1 MRGKE
6 SLNLPALIEAQ
17 WTRLTMNQQRIAD
30 FVLTNPFPVATM
42 GIEELA
48 SATETS
54 TATITRFV
62 KALGLNGYTEFRNHA
77 VQGYQALLKP
87 VENVDRARHNPPKRV
102 VEDAFANAL
111 ELLKNIAQQADN
123 PVWESAAMRILNAQ
137 RIAFLGFGVS
147 GNLLQLFADRLLPF
161 SRAQVMLTGDC
172 GMERVALKI
181 AGLGPEDLLIAM
193 ALPRYSQ
200 ATVDFMK
207 MARGRGT
214 YCIAITDG
222 PHSPLCALSHE
233 QIFIPAEHPV
243 LHSSGI
249 AAIAAF
255 ETILAILAAHHQSV
269 SDAVARTRFLMPY
282 FYADDKTHP
291 QSKTRTTDVS
301 EAE

>member
-1 MRGKE
+1 K
-6 SLNLPALIEAQ
+6 
-17 WTRLTMNQQRIAD
+17 
-30 FVLTNPFPVATM
+30 
-42 GIEELA
+42 
-48 SATETS
+48 
-54 TATITRFV
+54 
-62 KALGLNGYTEFRNHA
+62 
-77 VQGYQALLKP
+77 
-87 VENVDRARHNPPKRV
+87 
-102 VEDAFANAL
+102 
-111 ELLKNIAQQADN
+111 QADN
-123 PVWESAAMRILNAQ
+123 PVWESAAMRIQNAQ

-161 SRAQVMLTGDC
+161 SRAQIMLTGEN

-181 AGLGPEDLLIAM
+181 AGLGPDDLLIAM

-249 AAIAAF
+249 
-255 ETILAILAAHHQSV
+255 
-269 SDAVARTRFLMPY
+269 
-282 FYADDKTHP
+282 
-291 QSKTRTTDVS
+291 
-301 EAE
+301 

>member
-1 MRGKE
+1 M
-6 SLNLPALIEAQ
+6 NLPALIEAQ
-17 WTRLTMNQQRIAD
+17 WSRLTANQQKIAD
-30 FVLTNPFPVATM
+30 YVLTNPFPVATM

-62 KALGLNGYTEFRNHA
+62 KALGLNGYTEFRAHA
-77 VQGYQALLKP
+77 VQGYQSLLKP
-87 VENVDRARHNPPKRV
+87 VENIDRARHIPPRRV
-102 VEDAFANAL
+102 IKDSFKNAL
-111 ELLKNIAQQADN
+111 SQVQTVAQQADN
-123 PVWESAAMRILNAQ
+123 PVWESAAMRIQSAQ

-161 SRAQVMLTGDC
+161 SRAQIMLTGEN

-200 ATVDFMK
+200 HTVDFMK
-207 MARGRGT
+207 LARGRGT
-214 YCIAITDG
+214 YCIAVTDG
-222 PHSPLCALSHE
+222 AHSPLCALSQE
-233 QIFIPAEHPV
+233 QVFIPADHPV

-249 AAIAAF
+249 AALAAF
-255 ETILAILAAHHQSV
+255 ETILAVLAAHHQSV
-269 SDAVARTRFLMPY
+269 SDAVTRTRFLMPY
-282 FYADDKTHP
+282 FYADDKDHP

>member
-1 MRGKE
+1 M
-6 SLNLPALIEAQ
+6 NLPALIEAQ
-17 WTRLTMNQQRIAD
+17 WSRLTANQQKIAD

-48 SATETS
+48 TATETS

-62 KALGLNGYTEFRNHA
+62 KALGLNGFTEFRTHA
-77 VQGYQALLKP
+77 VQGYQSLLKP
-87 VENVDRARHNPPKRV
+87 VENIDRARHIPPRRV
-102 VEDAFANAL
+102 IKDAFKNAL
-111 ELLKNIAQQADN
+111 SQVQTVAKQADN
-123 PVWESAAMRILNAQ
+123 PVWESAAMRIQNAQ

-161 SRAQVMLTGDC
+161 SRAQIMLTGEN

-200 ATVDFMK
+200 HTVDFMK
-207 MARGRGT
+207 LARGRGT
-214 YCIAITDG
+214 YCIAVTDG
-222 PHSPLCALSHE
+222 AHSPLCALSHE
-233 QIFIPAEHPV
+233 QIFIPADHPV

-249 AAIAAF
+249 AALAAF
-255 ETILAILAAHHQSV
+255 ETILAVLAAHHQSV
-269 SDAVARTRFLMPY
+269 SDAVSMTRFLMPY
-282 FYADDKTHP
+282 FYADDEQHP

>member
-1 MRGKE
+1 M
-6 SLNLPALIEAQ
+6 NLPALIEAQ
-17 WTRLTMNQQRIAD
+17 WSRLTANQQKIAD
-30 FVLTNPFPVATM
+30 YVLTNPFPVATM

-54 TATITRFV
+54 SATITRFV
-62 KALGLNGYTEFRNHA
+62 KALGLNGYTEFRAYA
-77 VQGYQALLKP
+77 VQGYQSLLKP
-87 VENVDRARHNPPKRV
+87 VENIDRARHIPPRRV
-102 VEDAFANAL
+102 IKDSFKNAL
-111 ELLKNIAQQADN
+111 SQVQTVAQQADN
-123 PVWESAAMRILNAQ
+123 PVWESAAMRIQSAQ

-161 SRAQVMLTGDC
+161 SRAQIMLTGEN

-200 ATVDFMK
+200 HTVDFMK
-207 MARGRGT
+207 LARGRGT
-214 YCIAITDG
+214 YCIAVTDG
-222 PHSPLCALSHE
+222 AHSPLCALSHE
-233 QIFIPAEHPV
+233 QVFIPADHPV

-249 AAIAAF
+249 AALAAF
-255 ETILAILAAHHQSV
+255 ETILAVLAAHHQSV
-269 SDAVARTRFLMPY
+269 SDAVSMTRFLMPY
-282 FYADDKTHP
+282 FYADDKDLP

>member
-1 MRGKE
+1 M
-6 SLNLPALIEAQ
+6 SLPALIEAQ
-17 WTRLTMNQQRIAD
+17 WTRLTINQQKIAD
-30 FVLTNPFPVATM
+30 YVLTNPFPVATM
-42 GIEELA
+42 GIEDLA
-48 SATETS
+48 AATETS

-62 KALGLNGYTEFRNHA
+62 KALGLTGYTEFRNHA
-77 VQGYQALLKP
+77 VQGYQSLLKP
-87 VENVDRARHNPPKRV
+87 VENIDRARHNSPRRV
-102 VEDAFANAL
+102 IEDSFKNAL
-111 ELLKNIAQQADN
+111 EQVQTIVQQADS
-123 PVWESAAMRILNAQ
+123 PVWESVAMRIQKAQ

-161 SRAQVMLTGDC
+161 SQAQVMLTGEC

-181 AGLGPEDLLIAM
+181 AGLGPEDLLIGM
-193 ALPRYSQ
+193 AVPRYSQ

-214 YCIAITDG
+214 YCIAVTDG
-222 PHSPLCALSHE
+222 PLSPLCTLSHE
-233 QIFIPAEHPV
+233 QVFIPADHPV

-269 SDAVARTRFLMPY
+269 SDAVSMTRFLMPY
-282 FYADDKTHP
+282 FYADDKDHP

-301 EAE
+301 EDE

>member
-1 MRGKE
+1 M
-6 SLNLPALIEAQ
+6 NLPALIEAQ
-17 WTRLTMNQQRIAD
+17 WTRLTGNQQKIAD
-30 FVLTNPFPVATM
+30 YVLTNPFPVATM

-48 SATETS
+48 VATETS

-62 KALGLNGYTEFRNHA
+62 KALGLSGFADFRVHA
-77 VQGYQALLKP
+77 VQGYQSLLKP

-102 VEDAFANAL
+102 VEDSFSNAL
-111 ELLKNIAQQADN
+111 ELLKTITRQTDN
-123 PVWESAAMRILNAQ
+123 PVWESAALRILNAQ

-147 GNLLQLFADRLLPF
+147 GNLLHLFADRLLPF
-161 SRAQVMLTGDC
+161 SRAQIMLTGDC
-172 GMERVALKI
+172 GMERVALKT
-181 AGLGPEDLLIAM
+181 ASLGPEDLMIAM

-207 MARGRGT
+207 IARGRGT
-214 YCIAITDG
+214 YCIAVTDG
-222 PHSPLCALSHE
+222 ENSPLCALSHE
-233 QIFIPAEHPV
+233 QIFIPADHPV

-255 ETILAILAAHHQSV
+255 EAILAILAAHHQSV
-269 SDAVARTRFLMPY
+269 SDAVTRTRFLMPY
-282 FYADDKTHP
+282 FYADDKDRP

>member
-1 MRGKE
+1 M
-6 SLNLPALIEAQ
+6 NLPALIEAQ
-17 WTRLTMNQQRIAD
+17 WSRLTANQQKIAD

-48 SATETS
+48 TATETS

-62 KALGLNGYTEFRNHA
+62 KALGLNGFTEFRAHA
-77 VQGYQALLKP
+77 VQGYQSLLKP
-87 VENVDRARHNPPKRV
+87 VENIDRARHIPPRRV
-102 VEDAFANAL
+102 IKDAFKNAL
-111 ELLKNIAQQADN
+111 SQVQTVAKQADN
-123 PVWESAAMRILNAQ
+123 PVWESAAMRIQSAQ

-161 SRAQVMLTGDC
+161 SRAQIMLTGEN

-200 ATVDFMK
+200 HTVDFMK
-207 MARGRGT
+207 LARGRGT
-214 YCIAITDG
+214 YCIAVTDG
-222 PHSPLCALSHE
+222 AHSPLCALSHE
-233 QIFIPAEHPV
+233 QIFIPADHPV

-249 AAIAAF
+249 AALAAF
-255 ETILAILAAHHQSV
+255 ETILAVLAAHHQSV
-269 SDAVARTRFLMPY
+269 SDAVSMTRFLMPY
-282 FYADDKTHP
+282 FYADDEQHP